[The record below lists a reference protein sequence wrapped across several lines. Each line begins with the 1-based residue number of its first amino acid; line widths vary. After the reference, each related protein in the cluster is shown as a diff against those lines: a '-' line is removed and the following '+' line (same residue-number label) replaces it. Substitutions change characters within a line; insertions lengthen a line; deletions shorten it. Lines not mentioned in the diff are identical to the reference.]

1 MFPEDKIIEIFSSAM
16 ISAKFLTKLLNKM
29 L

>member
-1 MFPEDKIIEIFSSAM
+1 MFPEDKIIDIFQCAM